1 MTLGRWIMSAA
12 TVEPSIGCWK
22 GRQVVEAAMLT
33 PSSRCAAAVGTSSC
47 HLWHPC
53 LSNSPTSSRHQHCKL
68 IGSTNTFVNI
78 MQLSRL
84 HRSVLRWI
92 TASMKVEVDPQHS
105 ASTANSV
112 TGIVPSFH
120 VMETVLHMHNY
131 IYTTHAKPSNIGC
144 NETRHLTRSS
154 WSACKLL
161 F

>member
-1 MTLGRWIMSAA
+1 MALGGWITSAA

-22 GRQVVEAAMLT
+22 GRRVVEAAMLT
-33 PSSRCAAAVGTSSC
+33 RSSRCAAAVGTLSC
-47 HLWHPC
+47 RLWHPHP
-53 LSNSPTSSRHQHCKL
+53 SNSPTSSRHQHRKL
-68 IGSTNTFVNI
+68 IGSTNTSINI
-78 MQLSRL
+78 TQLSRL
-84 HRSVLRWI
+84 HHLALRWT

-120 VMETVLHMHNY
+120 VMWTVLHMHNY
-131 IYTTHAKPSNIGC
+131 IYTTHAKPLNIGC

>member
-1 MTLGRWIMSAA
+1 MTLGGWITSTA
-12 TVEPSIGCWK
+12 TVGPSTGCWK

-33 PSSRCAAAVGTSSC
+33 RSSRCAAAVGTSSC
-47 HLWHPC
+47 HLWHPRP
-53 LSNSPTSSRHQHCKL
+53 SNSPTSSRHQHRKL

-78 MQLSRL
+78 MQLSHL

-112 TGIVPSFH
+112 TSLVPSFH
-120 VMETVLHMHNY
+120 VMGTISHTHNY

-144 NETRHLTRSS
+144 NETRHLTQSS
-154 WSACKLL
+154 WSARKLL